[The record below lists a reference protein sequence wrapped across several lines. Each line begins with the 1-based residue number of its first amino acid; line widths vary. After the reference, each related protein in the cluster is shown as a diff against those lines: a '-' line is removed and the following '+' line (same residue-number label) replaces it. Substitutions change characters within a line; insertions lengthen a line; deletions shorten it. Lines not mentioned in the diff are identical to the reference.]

1 MFDES
6 FMKLPVIDTIH
17 SKGNKFVKGV
27 RIKVT
32 VNSKLNGSS
41 VYNIQSGILQ
51 VDREIY

>member
-1 MFDES
+1 
-6 FMKLPVIDTIH
+6 MKLPVIDTIY

-32 VNSKLNGSS
+32 VNSKLNDGS
-41 VYNIQSGILQ
+41 VYSIQSDILQ